1 MDPPASHSFLTSADI
16 RGVLLDIE
24 GTTTPISFVHEILFP
39 YARAHV
45 RDYLTAH
52 FDSAE
57 TIADLSMLR
66 EEHDADL
73 ARNLSPPPLS
83 QEPRSVELDSIAA
96 YVHWLIDLDRK
107 SPGLKSLQGRIWQQG
122 YLDGSLRAP
131 LFADVVPA
139 LKRWRDRNLKIAIF
153 SSGSTLAQRL
163 LFAHTEFGDVTNYID
178 DYFDTQTGPKTEP
191 DSYRRI
197 AAALRLRPAEM
208 LFISDIV
215 AELDA
220 AGKAGMQTL
229 LCVRPGNSVQASGDR
244 HRIIYS
250 FESLSG

>member
-1 MDPPASHSFLTSADI
+1 MNSILTSAGI

-24 GTTTPISFVHEILFP
+24 GTTTPIAFVHEILFP
-39 YARAHV
+39 YARARV
-45 RDYLTAH
+45 RDYLAAH

-57 TIADLSMLR
+57 TIADLTRLR
-66 EEHDADL
+66 EEHTADV
-73 ARNLSPPPLS
+73 ARNPAPPPLIEGS
-83 QEPRSVELDSIAA
+83 RSVEIDSMVA

-122 YLDGSLRAP
+122 YVDGTLKAP

-139 LKRWRDRNLKIAIF
+139 LKYWRDHNLKIAIF
-153 SSGSTLAQRL
+153 SSGSTLAQKL
-163 LFAHTEFGDVTNYID
+163 LFAHTEFGDVTSYID
-178 DYFDTQTGPKTEP
+178 DYFDTKMGAKTDP

-197 AAALRLRPAEM
+197 AAALRLRPTEV

-215 AELDA
+215 TELDA
-220 AGKAGMQTL
+220 ASTAGMQAL
-229 LCVRPGNSVQASGDR
+229 LCVRPSDSVPASADR
-244 HRIIYS
+244 HPIIYS

>member
-1 MDPPASHSFLTSADI
+1 MNSSLTNASI

-52 FDSAE
+52 SDSAE
-57 TIADLSMLR
+57 TIADLSRLR
-66 EEHDADL
+66 EEHAADL
-73 ARNLSPPPLS
+73 ARNLSPPLLIEGS
-83 QEPRSVELDSIAA
+83 LSVELDSIAA

-122 YLDGSLRAP
+122 YLDGSLKAP

-163 LFAHTEFGDVTNYID
+163 LFAHTDFGNATGYID

-197 AAALRLRPAEM
+197 AAALRLNPAEM

-220 AGKAGMQTL
+220 AQTAGIQTL
-229 LCVRPGNSVQASGDR
+229 LCVRPGNSVQASRDR
-244 HRIIYS
+244 HRIIHS
-250 FESLSG
+250 FENLFGN